1 MPKQT
6 PLFSSHQRAGA
17 KIVDFSGWQM
27 PLHYGSQLAEHMAV
41 RTGAGVFDASHMNIL
56 DIEGSSAKVYLQHL
70 LANDVAKLKTP
81 GKALYGCMLNKTG
94 GVIDDLIVY
103 WLGKDQYRLI
113 LNAGTR
119 DKDLAW
125 LYGQAKTWEGLQF
138 RERSDLS
145 LLAVQGPLALQ
156 KMSGLF
162 PDAANAL
169 AALKPFFSMTT
180 PNTFIARTGYT
191 GEDGFEMAI
200 PSKNAIAL
208 WERLL
213 DASVQPCGL
222 GARDTL
228 RLEAGMHLYGTD
240 LTEDTSPL
248 ESGLNWTI
256 AWEPQD
262 RDFTGRAALEA
273 KRQDPSSLKRWAGIL
288 LTTKGV
294 LRNHLRV
301 KIGAAKEGEITSG
314 GFSPVLKQG
323 IGFARLPAGDEKE
336 CLVEV
341 RDKWLPAEI
350 VKLPFVR
357 LGKKCF

>member
-1 MPKQT
+1 MSKQT
-6 PLFSSHQRAGA
+6 ALFSSHQRAGA

-41 RTGAGVFDASHMNIL
+41 RTGAGIFDVSHMNIL
-56 DIEGSSAKVYLQHL
+56 DIEGQNTKVYLQHL

-81 GKALYGCMLNKTG
+81 GKALYGCMLNETG
-94 GVIDDLIVY
+94 GVKDDLIVY
-103 WLGKDQYRLI
+103 WMGNNQYRLI

-125 LYGQAKTWEGLQF
+125 LYGQTKTWEGLQF
-138 RERSDLS
+138 SERNDLS
-145 LLAVQGPLALQ
+145 LLAIQGPLALQ

-162 PDAANAL
+162 PELANVL
-169 AALKPFFSMTT
+169 TDLKPFSSVTT
-180 PNTFIARTGYT
+180 PTAFIARTGYT

-200 PSKNAIAL
+200 PSKNAASL

-213 DASVQPCGL
+213 QAGVQPCGL

-240 LTEDTSPL
+240 LSEDTSPL

-262 RDFTGRAALEA
+262 RRFIGRTALEA
-273 KRQDPSSLKRWAGIL
+273 KRQESSLKRWAGIL

-301 KIGAAKEGEITSG
+301 KIEGVGEGEITSG

-323 IGFARLPAGDEKE
+323 IGFARLPACDETE
-336 CLVEV
+336 CLVEI
-341 RDKWLPAEI
+341 RDKWLPAKI